1 MIDLHCHTT
10 NSDGTWTVEEL
21 LKKAQEINLE
31 VLSITDHDSVKSYF
45 EIQKNKELQN
55 IFKGY
60 MIMSSL
66 FTALSNGKISALLS
80 FIRTLVLIVVFVLLF
95 VKLFGIDGLWYALP
109 TAEFVSLIIGIIFVK
124 KYKKVYNY

>member
-45 EIQKNKELQN
+45 EIQKNK
-55 IFKGY
+55 
-60 MIMSSL
+60 
-66 FTALSNGKISALLS
+66 
-80 FIRTLVLIVVFVLLF
+80 
-95 VKLFGIDGLWYALP
+95 
-109 TAEFVSLIIGIIFVK
+109 
-124 KYKKVYNY
+124 

>member
-1 MIDLHCHTT
+1 
-10 NSDGTWTVEEL
+10 
-21 LKKAQEINLE
+21 
-31 VLSITDHDSVKSYF
+31 
-45 EIQKNKELQN
+45 
-55 IFKGY
+55 
-60 MIMSSL
+60 MSSL
-66 FTALSNGKISALLS
+66 FTALSNGKNSALLS

>member
-55 IFKGY
+55 IFKGD
-60 MIMSSL
+60 SQFSR
-66 FTALSNGKISALLS
+66 F
-80 FIRTLVLIVVFVLLF
+80 
-95 VKLFGIDGLWYALP
+95 DGRG
-109 TAEFVSLIIGIIFVK
+109 T
-124 KYKKVYNY
+124 